1 MIYPLTKPIGFDE
14 FINWYP
20 DTSETHYELHKGAI
34 IEMPKPR
41 GQHSVIAGML
51 TFKLM
56 TQIEV
61 LALPYLIP
69 KECIIK
75 IGEDTGYEPDVT
87 VLNRPS
93 LINEPL
99 WDKASTVTLA
109 DSIPLVI
116 EVVSTNWRDDYMTKL
131 SDYEA
136 LGITEYWIVDYL
148 ALGAKRYIG
157 SPKQPTISIYSLV
170 DDEYQVAQF
179 QGNDPIQSSTFP
191 ELQLTATQFFAASA

>member
-14 FINWYP
+14 FIAWYP
-20 DTSETHYELHKGAI
+20 ESSETQYELHRGTI
-34 IEMPKPR
+34 VEIPKPR
-41 GQHSVIAGML
+41 GEHSEIAGML
-51 TFKLM
+51 AFKLM
-56 TQIEV
+56 AQIE
-61 LALPYLIP
+61 LMALPYLIP
-69 KECIIK
+69 RECVIK

-93 LINEPL
+93 LVNEPL
-99 WDKASTVTLA
+99 WDRASTVTLA

-116 EVVSTNWRDDYMTKL
+116 EVVSTNWRDDYLTKL

-136 LGITEYWIVDYL
+136 LGIAEYWIVDYL

-170 DDEYQVAQF
+170 EDEYQVAQF
-179 QGNDPIQSSTFP
+179 KGDDSIQSPIFP
-191 ELQLTATQFFAASA
+191 ELKLTATQIFIA

>member
-1 MIYPLTKPIGFDE
+1 
-14 FINWYP
+14 
-20 DTSETHYELHKGAI
+20 
-34 IEMPKPR
+34 
-41 GQHSVIAGML
+41 
-51 TFKLM
+51 
-56 TQIEV
+56 
-61 LALPYLIP
+61 
-69 KECIIK
+69 
-75 IGEDTGYEPDVT
+75 
-87 VLNRPS
+87 

>member
-14 FINWYP
+14 FIAWYP
-20 DTSETHYELHKGAI
+20 ESSETQYELHRGTI
-34 IEMPKPR
+34 VEIPKPR
-41 GQHSVIAGML
+41 GEHSEIAGML
-51 TFKLM
+51 AFKLM
-56 TQIEV
+56 AQIE
-61 LALPYLIP
+61 LMALPYLIP
-69 KECIIK
+69 RECVIK

-93 LINEPL
+93 LVNEPL

-109 DSIPLVI
+109 DSLPLVI
-116 EVVSTNWRDDYMTKL
+116 EVVSTNWRDDYLTKL

-136 LGITEYWIVDYL
+136 LGIAEYWIVDYL

-170 DDEYQVAQF
+170 EDEYQVAQF
-179 QGNDPIQSSTFP
+179 KGDDSIQSSTFP
-191 ELQLTATQFFAASA
+191 ELKLTATQIFAA